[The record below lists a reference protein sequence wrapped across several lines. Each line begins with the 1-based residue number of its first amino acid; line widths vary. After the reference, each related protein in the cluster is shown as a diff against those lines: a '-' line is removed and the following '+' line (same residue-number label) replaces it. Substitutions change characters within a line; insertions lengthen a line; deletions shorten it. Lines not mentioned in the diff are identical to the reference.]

1 MLDDA
6 AHGAQPG
13 ALSVGFGPVNSPPR
27 LARTRQLSM
36 TTSRAAAAA
45 SGPERTIRTRMACPR
60 CSRASA
66 LHSPRR
72 RRSVAPQTR
81 SPVARSSRH
90 CMPSQKHPQC
100 FDHPPGLG
108 SVGDHDRCTAL
119 QSSRSDRPPSRMPLV
134 PSRPSHAY
142 RTEKLGPGAILSSRC
157 NARKLAIYRPP
168 EFRKPCFSGA
178 SGKSFEIAGSD
189 GG

>member
-27 LARTRQLSM
+27 LARTRQLLM
-36 TTSRAAAAA
+36 TTSQAAAAA

-100 FDHPPGLG
+100 FDHRRGWARGWAAWATVIAARPFNPVDQTGHQAACRW
-108 SVGDHDRCTAL
+108 SHRAL
-119 QSSRSDRPPSRMPLV
+119 LMPIAQKSWAPAPSSAAAVMPESSLSAPSRLLKTV
-134 PSRPSHAY
+134 LKRGD
-142 RTEKLGPGAILSSRC
+142 R
-157 NARKLAIYRPP
+157 
-168 EFRKPCFSGA
+168 
-178 SGKSFEIAGSD
+178 
-189 GG
+189 